1 MVPTGGTPHPANA
14 KFLHRFGWGLISVGG
29 VEMAIELIGDLE
41 DDQERTPVSADHLRT
56 KWTAIADRME

>member
-1 MVPTGGTPHPANA
+1 
-14 KFLHRFGWGLISVGG
+14 LISVGG

-41 DDQERTPVSADHLRT
+41 DDQEITPVSADHLRT